1 MQLYAIPWFLTM
13 FTRKYISVQ
22 LAYCTVVC
30 VCVGVEVMVIL
41 VHIDILPL
49 NKIYYLWDTLLLG
62 DASFPLCVGV
72 AILQL
77 LKTDLLTFG
86 FNECILTFSDMPGGT
101 ATSTL

>member
-1 MQLYAIPWFLTM
+1 M
-13 FTRKYISVQ
+13 
-22 LAYCTVVC
+22 
-30 VCVGVEVMVIL
+30 EVMVIL

-77 LKTDLLTFG
+77 LKADLLTFG
-86 FNECILTFSDMPGGT
+86 FNECILTFSDMPGGAAPQHSSLQLHASGRYHHLLHAGIMVVHT
-101 ATSTL
+101 HCTVCEWFK

>member
-1 MQLYAIPWFLTM
+1 
-13 FTRKYISVQ
+13 
-22 LAYCTVVC
+22 
-30 VCVGVEVMVIL
+30 MVIL

-62 DASFPLCVGV
+62 DAAFPLCVGV

-101 ATSTL
+101 ATSTV